1 MRRKFMKKN
10 VFATF
15 VLLSIVLVIL
25 FHFAGCDKLKV
36 SNLEGNY
43 YLKQANRYYQEE
55 VYRRAIEAYETALS
69 YNPQLKQVYIYLG
82 TSYSQVYRPMK
93 DDERNKR
100 DGEKAEEYLLKAK
113 EYEPDREEVVI
124 ALGDLYDKMGN
135 FEKSEENYRN
145 ILQKRK
151 SEFDSIKQEIKGYQD
166 KGEVKKAEELQ
177 RASAEKMTGVV
188 KAYYTLANFYE
199 KNGKNEQAE
208 EMYKE
213 RIQLDTKDPEG
224 YHYYVGYLQNQR
236 RWEEAIVTHEKRL
249 YAMLDPDIIDIVQ
262 QIAQLQVD
270 TEEVKKTTEF
280 VGTVKKN
287 QRVNAEEKQRLIA
300 EAEGRIKGKLPVAEA
315 EKKLAELNQDMEKRI
330 KRAEATTDTL
340 GEEEKQKVS
349 ETYYSIGNVCWNW
362 SYQTPADFM
371 SPELRKPIIDK
382 GLANLEKATKLT
394 PEYADPYAYMGLLW
408 REMIKVNPLK
418 KDEYVKKNDEYNK
431 KFTDIYKKRQRQDE
445 YKKKLE
451 EMGEEK

>member
-1 MRRKFMKKN
+1 MKKN

-15 VLLSIVLVIL
+15 VLFSMVLVIL
-25 FHFAGCDKLKV
+25 FHFAGCDKLKP

-55 VYRRAIEAYETALS
+55 VYRKAIEAYESALS
-69 YNPQLKQVYIYLG
+69 CNPGLKLAYIYLG

-100 DGEKAEEYLLKAK
+100 DGEKAEEYLLKAR
-113 EYEPDREEVVI
+113 EYEPDREDVTI

-135 FEKSEENYRN
+135 IEKAEENYMM
-145 ILQKRK
+145 ILQKK
-151 SEFDSIKQEIKGYQD
+151 KNEFDSVKEEVKGYQE
-166 KGEVKKAEELQ
+166 KGESKQAEELQ
-177 RASAEKMTGVV
+177 KVAEEKKTGVV

-199 KNGKNEQAE
+199 KNGKNELAE
-208 EMYKE
+208 GMYKQ

-236 RWEEAIVTHEKRL
+236 RWEEAITTHEKRL
-249 YAMLDPDIIDIVQ
+249 YAMLDPDIIDIVHE
-262 QIAQLQVD
+262 IDQLQVD

-280 VGTVKKN
+280 IDTVKKN

-300 EAEGRIKGKLPVAEA
+300 EAEERIKGKLPVDEA
-315 EKKLAELNQDMEKRI
+315 EKKLEALKQDKEKRTE
-330 KRAEATTDTL
+330 RAEATTDTL
-340 GEEEKQKVS
+340 ADEEKQKVS

-382 GLANLEKATKLT
+382 GLSSLEKATTLT

-418 KDEYVKKNDEYNK
+418 RDEYVKKNEEYNK
-431 KFTDIYKKRQRQDE
+431 KFTDIYKKRKRQDE
-445 YKKKLE
+445 YKKQLE
-451 EMGEEK
+451 EMGEEEE

>member
-1 MRRKFMKKN
+1 MKKN

-15 VLLSIVLVIL
+15 VLLSMVLVIL

-55 VYRRAIEAYETALS
+55 VYRRAIEAYEKALS
-69 YNPQLKQVYIYLG
+69 YNPELKLAYIYLG

-93 DDERNKR
+93 DDERNRR
-100 DGEKAEEYLLKAK
+100 DGEKAEEYLLKAR
-113 EYEPDREEVVI
+113 EYEPDREEVTI

-135 FEKSEENYRN
+135 IEKAEENYMM
-145 ILQKRK
+145 ILQKK
-151 SEFDSIKQEIKGYQD
+151 KNEYDSIKEELKGYEE
-166 KGEVKKAEELQ
+166 KGESKKAEELQ
-177 RASAEKMTGVV
+177 KVVEEKKTGVV

-199 KNGKNEQAE
+199 KNGKNEMAE
-208 EMYKE
+208 EMYKQ
-213 RIQLDTKDPEG
+213 RIQLDPKDPEG

-236 RWEEAIVTHEKRL
+236 RWEEAITTHEKRL
-249 YAMLDPDIIDIVQ
+249 YAMLDPDIIDIMDE
-262 QIAQLQVD
+262 IDQLQVD

-280 VGTVKKN
+280 ITTVKKN

-300 EAEGRIKGKLPVAEA
+300 EAEERIKGKLPVDEA
-315 EKKLAELNQDMEKRI
+315 EKKLAELKQNEEKRI
-330 KRAEATTDTL
+330 ERAEATADTL
-340 GEEEKQKVS
+340 DDEEKQKVS

-371 SPELRKPIIDK
+371 SPELRKPIIEK
-382 GLANLEKATKLT
+382 GLSSLEKATKLT

-418 KDEYVKKNDEYNK
+418 RDEYVKKNDEYNK
-431 KFTDIYKKRQRQDE
+431 KFTDIYKKRKRQEE
-445 YKKKLE
+445 YKKQLE
-451 EMGEEK
+451 EMGEEE

>member
-1 MRRKFMKKN
+1 MKKN

-15 VLLSIVLVIL
+15 VLLSMVLVIL

-55 VYRRAIEAYETALS
+55 VYRKAIEAYETALS
-69 YNPQLKQVYIYLG
+69 YNPKLKLAYIYLG

-93 DDERNKR
+93 DDERNRR
-100 DGEKAEEYLLKAK
+100 DGEKAEEYLLKAR
-113 EYEPDREEVVI
+113 EYEPDREDVII

-135 FEKSEENYRN
+135 FEKAEENYMI
-145 ILQKRK
+145 ILQKK
-151 SEFDSIKQEIKGYQD
+151 KNEYDSIKEEIKGYEE
-166 KGEVKKAEELQ
+166 KGESKKAEELQ
-177 RASAEKMTGVV
+177 KVAEEKKTGVV

-199 KNGKNEQAE
+199 KNGKNELAE
-208 EMYKE
+208 GMYKQ
-213 RIQLDTKDPEG
+213 RIQLDPKDPEG

-236 RWEEAIVTHEKRL
+236 RWEEAITTHEKRL
-249 YAMLDPDIIDIVQ
+249 YAMLDPEIIDIVDE
-262 QIAQLQVD
+262 IDQLQVD

-280 VGTVKKN
+280 ISTVKKN
-287 QRVNAEEKQRLIA
+287 QRVSAEEKQRLIA
-300 EAEGRIKGKLPVAEA
+300 EAEERIKGKLPVDEA
-315 EKKLAELNQDMEKRI
+315 EKKLEELKQRKEKRI
-330 KRAEATTDTL
+330 ERAEATADTL
-340 GEEEKQKVS
+340 DDEEKQKVS

-371 SPELRKPIIDK
+371 SPELRKPIIEK
-382 GLANLEKATKLT
+382 GLSSLEKATKLT

-418 KDEYVKKNDEYNK
+418 RDEYVKKNEEYNK
-431 KFTDIYKKRQRQDE
+431 KFTDI
-445 YKKKLE
+445 
-451 EMGEEK
+451 

>member
-1 MRRKFMKKN
+1 MKKN

-15 VLLSIVLVIL
+15 VLLSMVLVIL

-55 VYRRAIEAYETALS
+55 VYRKAIEAYETALS
-69 YNPQLKQVYIYLG
+69 YNPKLKLAYIYLG

-93 DDERNKR
+93 DDERNRR
-100 DGEKAEEYLLKAK
+100 DGEKAEEYLLKAR
-113 EYEPDREEVVI
+113 EYEPDREDVII

-135 FEKSEENYRN
+135 FEKAEENYMI
-145 ILQKRK
+145 ILQKK
-151 SEFDSIKQEIKGYQD
+151 KNEYDSIKEEIKGYEE
-166 KGEVKKAEELQ
+166 KGESKKAEELQ
-177 RASAEKMTGVV
+177 KVAEEKKTGVV

-199 KNGKNEQAE
+199 KNGKNELAE
-208 EMYKE
+208 GMYKQ
-213 RIQLDTKDPEG
+213 RIQLDPKDPEG

-236 RWEEAIVTHEKRL
+236 RWEEAITTHEKRL
-249 YAMLDPDIIDIVQ
+249 YAMLDPEIIDIVDE
-262 QIAQLQVD
+262 IDQLQVD

-280 VGTVKKN
+280 ISTVKKN
-287 QRVNAEEKQRLIA
+287 QRVSAEEKQRLIA
-300 EAEGRIKGKLPVAEA
+300 EAEERIKGKLPVDEA
-315 EKKLAELNQDMEKRI
+315 EKKLEELKQRKEKRI
-330 KRAEATTDTL
+330 ERAEATADTL
-340 GEEEKQKVS
+340 DDEEKQKVS

-371 SPELRKPIIDK
+371 SPELRKPIIEK
-382 GLANLEKATKLT
+382 GLSSLEKATKLT

-418 KDEYVKKNDEYNK
+418 RDEYVKKNEEYNK
-431 KFTDIYKKRQRQDE
+431 KLTYIYKKRKRQEE
-445 YKKKLE
+445 YKKQLE
-451 EMGEEK
+451 EMGEEE

>member
-1 MRRKFMKKN
+1 MKKN

-15 VLLSIVLVIL
+15 VLLSMVLVIL

-55 VYRRAIEAYETALS
+55 VYRKAIEAYETALS
-69 YNPQLKQVYIYLG
+69 YNPKLKLAYIYLG

-93 DDERNKR
+93 DDERNRR
-100 DGEKAEEYLLKAK
+100 DGEKAEEYLLKAR
-113 EYEPDREEVVI
+113 EYEPDREDVII

-135 FEKSEENYRN
+135 FEKAEENYMI
-145 ILQKRK
+145 ILQKK
-151 SEFDSIKQEIKGYQD
+151 KNEYDSIKEEIKGYEE
-166 KGEVKKAEELQ
+166 KGESKKAEELQ
-177 RASAEKMTGVV
+177 KVAEEKKTGVV

-199 KNGKNEQAE
+199 KNGKNELAE
-208 EMYKE
+208 GMYKQ
-213 RIQLDTKDPEG
+213 RIQLDPKDPEG

-236 RWEEAIVTHEKRL
+236 RWEEAITTHEKRL
-249 YAMLDPDIIDIVQ
+249 YAMLDPEIIDIVDE
-262 QIAQLQVD
+262 IDQLQVD

-280 VGTVKKN
+280 ISTVKKN
-287 QRVNAEEKQRLIA
+287 QRVSAEEKQRLIA
-300 EAEGRIKGKLPVAEA
+300 EAEERIKGKLPVDEA
-315 EKKLAELNQDMEKRI
+315 EKKLEELKQRKEKRI
-330 KRAEATTDTL
+330 ERAEATADTL
-340 GEEEKQKVS
+340 DDEEKQKVS

-371 SPELRKPIIDK
+371 SPELRKPIIEK
-382 GLANLEKATKLT
+382 GLSSLEKATKLT

-418 KDEYVKKNDEYNK
+418 RDEYVKKNEEYNK
-431 KFTDIYKKRQRQDE
+431 KFTDIYKKRKRQEE
-445 YKKKLE
+445 YKKQLE
-451 EMGEEK
+451 EMGEEE